1 MSRMQPTA
9 ACVYAAILLLAAA
22 FPAAAATGAA
32 ATLPKAPES
41 FRARF
46 IETRTLPGFDQ
57 PLVSRGNVTF
67 SRTRGVIW
75 EVTAP
80 YHYVFRM
87 GPADAEEQMP
97 DGSVRHLDAEHAPWL
112 AVVRHIFTSALTGN
126 ISELRRYFHVQVTV
140 LRVGRRIEL
149 TPKPGPMAKAINH
162 ISVTEAGTPRSLRM
176 DEASGGR
183 IVIRF
188 LDAKAAAETP

>member
-1 MSRMQPTA
+1 MSRRKSA
-9 ACVYAAILLLAAA
+9 AALCAVALLLVAA
-22 FPAAAATGAA
+22 FPAATGAA
-32 ATLPKAPES
+32 DLSKAPES

-67 SRTRGVIW
+67 SRTRGVVW

-80 YHYVFRM
+80 YHYVFRLSAS
-87 GPADAEEQMP
+87 GAEEQMP

-112 AVVRHIFTSALTGN
+112 AVVRHIFSGALAGN
-126 ISELRRYFHVQVTV
+126 ISELRRYFHVRVTA
-140 LRVGRRIEL
+140 LRAGRRIEL
-149 TPKPGPMAKAINH
+149 TPKSGPMAKAINR
-162 ISVTEAGTPRSLRM
+162 IRVTEAGTPRSLRI

-188 LDAKAAAETP
+188 LEAKTAAEMP